1 MTARRP
7 RWRAPP
13 PLRSA
18 RRAGPAPR
26 APSWAYWRTRRRWP
40 STSDDPWPCRR
51 RRVRSSRATTSP
63 TTRTAT
69 GTCPARRSCP
79 KDTGARRSL
88 TAPFPRCSSR
98 PSRIARHGPSSP
110 HCRWSPTIAATR
122 RTGPANLPDPHHLH
136 NLHHLHDVGGTA
148 GEVMCGIFGA
158 VSLRGAPLKH
168 ADCLP
173 AMAAALAHRGP
184 DGEQI
189 VGHDCARIGARR
201 LAIMDLTTGDQP
213 FLSPNRSVWMV
224 CNGEIYNAPALRRE
238 FTQAGYPFRST
249 GDIETIVPL
258 YERVGP
264 DAVGRLEGMF
274 GLAVWDDQLRRL
286 VLARDRAG
294 EKPLFWAQVD
304 GELRFASEI
313 QALLVFPDQPRRV
326 NPVAAGLYA
335 ALGYVPAPY
344 TMLTGIAKLAP
355 AHLLVADRVGV
366 TLRCYWDAAAAA
378 ARPSRLDAPTL
389 RAALL
394 RAVERELMSDVPVG
408 VFTSGGLDSS
418 LLAAG
423 AARVMSGAQI
433 HTYAVRFLEP
443 GYDESANAEAV
454 THHIRTNHHVVTA
467 DGAALERA
475 FAAVTRGL
483 AEPIGDPAILPTYLL
498 AEAAREH
505 VKVVLSGEGA
515 DELFGGYPTYL
526 GHRATRFYLRLPRL
540 ERHLTWFGA
549 LGPDARTVTEV
560 AGALARFPQGD
571 PLNRILWLDFL
582 TYLPDN
588 LLAKVDRGTM
598 LASIEARAPYLDREV
613 MELALP
619 APSALKVHGFSTKA
633 ILKEAAR
640 GLVPDDVIRRKKR
653 GLSVPV
659 ARWLNT
665 GLAALADRCLAQ
677 PRLFPGAPTAR
688 LLAEHRAGRRN
699 NARKLWPILVAEL
712 WAERW
717 NVDTTPVRVDQLR
730 GHAPGFTE

>member
-1 MTARRP
+1 
-7 RWRAPP
+7 
-13 PLRSA
+13 
-18 RRAGPAPR
+18 
-26 APSWAYWRTRRRWP
+26 
-40 STSDDPWPCRR
+40 
-51 RRVRSSRATTSP
+51 
-63 TTRTAT
+63 
-69 GTCPARRSCP
+69 
-79 KDTGARRSL
+79 
-88 TAPFPRCSSR
+88 
-98 PSRIARHGPSSP
+98 
-110 HCRWSPTIAATR
+110 
-122 RTGPANLPDPHHLH
+122 
-136 NLHHLHDVGGTA
+136 
-148 GEVMCGIFGA
+148 MCGIFGA
-158 VSLRGAPLKH
+158 VSLTRRPLRH
-168 ADCLP
+168 PGCLR

-184 DGEQI
+184 DGERI
-189 VGHDCARIGARR
+189 VGHERAGVGARR

-213 FLSPNRSVWMV
+213 FQSPDRSVWMA

-238 FTQAGYPFRST
+238 CAAAGYPFRSK

-258 YERVGP
+258 YARFGP
-264 DAVGRLEGMF
+264 DAVSRLEGMF
-274 GLAVWDDQLRRL
+274 GLAVWDDHSRRL
-286 VLARDRAG
+286 ILARDRAG
-294 EKPLFWAQVD
+294 EKPLFWTEID

-313 QALLVFPDQPRRV
+313 QALLVYPDQPRRV
-326 NPVAAGLYA
+326 NPVATSLYA
-335 ALGYVPAPY
+335 ALGYVPGAH
-344 TMLTGIAKLAP
+344 TMFAGISKVPA
-355 AHLLVADRVGV
+355 AHLLIADDSGLAVR
-366 TLRCYWDAAAAA
+366 RYWDPAAVA
-378 ARPSRLDAPTL
+378 AREPRLTGPAEL
-389 RAALL
+389 RDALL
-394 RAVERELMSDVPVG
+394 HAVERELMSDVPVG

-418 LLAAG
+418 LLAAA
-423 AARVMSGAQI
+423 AARVMTGEKI
-433 HTYAVRFLEP
+433 HTYSVRFVEP
-443 GYDESANAEAV
+443 GYDESPHAEAV
-454 THHIRTNHHVVTA
+454 TRHIRTIHHVVGA
-467 DGAALERA
+467 DGPALERA
-475 FAAVTRGL
+475 FATITCSL

-526 GHRATRFYLRLPRL
+526 GHRAARFYLRLPRLVRRTLRSAANRLPTSTGKVTLEFLLKQFVAAAELPPL

-640 GLVPDDVIRRKKR
+640 GLVPGDVIGRRKR

-665 GLAALADRCLAQ
+665 GLAALADRHLAE
-677 PRLFPGAPTAR
+677 PRVFPNAPTAR
-688 LLAEHRAGRRN
+688 LLAEHRGARRN
-699 NARKLWPILVAEL
+699 NARKLWPILMAEL

-717 NVDTTPVRVDQLR
+717 GVDTDR
-730 GHAPGFTE
+730 PGE